1 MVSRRDPKPGRGS
14 PQIRRT
20 VPVGGVKPVRILFD
34 HGVPVPLRKKLSGHQ
49 ISTAHEMG
57 WNQVS
62 NGELISKAE
71 GSFDVFISTDQ
82 NLKHQQN
89 LKNRKI
95 AILVLPT
102 TSWRKIET
110 NSHLIQQTLD
120 SLKPNIYEEIKF

>member
-1 MVSRRDPKPGRGS
+1 
-14 PQIRRT
+14 
-20 VPVGGVKPVRILFD
+20 
-34 HGVPVPLRKKLSGHQ
+34 
-49 ISTAHEMG
+49 MG

-82 NLKHQQN
+82 NLKYQQN

-120 SLKPNIYEEIKF
+120 SLKPNIYEEIIF